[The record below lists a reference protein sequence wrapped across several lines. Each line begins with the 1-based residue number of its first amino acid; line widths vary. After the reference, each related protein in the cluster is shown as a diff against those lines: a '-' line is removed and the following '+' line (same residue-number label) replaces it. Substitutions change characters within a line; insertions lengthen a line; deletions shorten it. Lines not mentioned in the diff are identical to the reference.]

1 MDTELKKGLLSFGDD
16 YSGQEEVLM
25 NEILEFMSKDHD
37 RLDEIFNSFRKIKD
51 QDIDK
56 ARQLFD
62 ELNNGLRR
70 HIVWEEDILFPAF
83 EEQTGMKNIGPT
95 AVMRLEH
102 YEIKE
107 FLDKIHQKLQE
118 RNESIGQIEDEFIR
132 VLSSHNQ
139 KEEEI
144 LYPRIDRSLNEKD
157 RKAMIDKMK
166 MTLK

>member
-1 MDTELKKGLLSFGDD
+1 
-16 YSGQEEVLM
+16 M
-25 NEILEFMSKDHD
+25 NEILEFMSQDHD
-37 RLDEIFNSFRKIKD
+37 RLDEIFNSFRKIKG
-51 QDIDK
+51 QDVDK
-56 ARQLFD
+56 AKELFN

-70 HIVWEEDILFPAF
+70 HIDWEENILFPSF

-107 FLDKIHQKLQE
+107 FLDKIHRGLQE
-118 RNESIGQIEDEFIR
+118 KNDSIEQIEDAFIR

-139 KEEEI
+139 KEEKI

-157 RKAMIDKMK
+157 RKAMIDKMN